1 MGRTC
6 TVIAELVEKDREKG
20 EGEGEERRGREGRAE
35 SSDRIRFKKEGF

>member
-6 TVIAELVEKDREKG
+6 TIIAELVENDREK
-20 EGEGEERRGREGRAE
+20 GEGEERRGREGRAE